1 MQETLIGKFIAHYR
15 LPAPALDERR
25 RLDQVMRTALDGSLE
40 RALERAGAPE
50 DGELCIRRIH
60 APVRLRLSSTDAAMA
75 DEWSSALA
83 EEIARALRDGRAI
96 FYRSRRQAL
105 MDMAMSMARGDL
117 NRAWAWRQLGLW
129 RASDRAGESE
139 AIFELTRALCSE
151 PAAIVPAMVVLAEA
165 GWMGRTARRMTGEQW
180 TSLAIAAL
188 AEIGVARLL
197 DEFERA
203 AALAQRAPSP
213 RAVREALRVL
223 NNSRLLRV
231 VIASQVLTGQSA
243 EACRAVAALAAFEA
257 EPALLRTASAPA
269 LIAIVAETIRASRS
283 NIIEALPDSSAPDD
297 AVEITVKADE
307 TAIEDRGERVA
318 GVSEEESAPPDLRRR
333 ALTKFGG
340 LLFLLG
346 VIEELKL
353 VDEILASDA
362 LGLRP
367 LRWTMSSLALAIV
380 PARIDDPA
388 ALAFAGLPPGAE
400 PPHAVAE
407 PMTEA
412 EAIAIQTLAARIV
425 ERLRASLEWPDE
437 PAATLIE
444 FVCHRRAEV
453 VAEPGW
459 IDVKLSL
466 DEVSTEIRRAGLD
479 LDPGY
484 VPWLGVVMKFV
495 YE

>member
-1 MQETLIGKFIAHYR
+1 MEEVWIGKFIAHYR
-15 LPAPALDERR
+15 LPAAALDDRR
-25 RLDQVMRTALDGSLE
+25 RLDQMMRTALDGSLE
-40 RALERAGAPE
+40 RALERAAAPE

-60 APVRLRLSSTDAAMA
+60 APVRLRLASTDASMA

-105 MDMAMSMARGDL
+105 MDMAISVARGDL
-117 NRAWAWRQLGLW
+117 SRAWAWRQLGLW

-151 PAAIVPAMVVLAEA
+151 PAAIVPALVVLAEA
-165 GWMGRTARRMTGEQW
+165 GWLGRTARRMTGEQW
-180 TSLAIAAL
+180 ASLAIAAL
-188 AEIGVARLL
+188 ANIGIARLI
-197 DEFERA
+197 DEFE
-203 AALAQRAPSP
+203 RAPSP
-213 RAVREALRVL
+213 RAMREALRVL

-231 VIASQVLTGQSA
+231 VIASQALTGQSA
-243 EACRAVAALAAFEA
+243 EACRAVAALAAFET
-257 EPALLRTASAPA
+257 EPALLRAASAPA
-269 LIAIVAETIRASRS
+269 LTAIVAEAIRSSRTS
-283 NIIEALPDSSAPDD
+283 IIGAPPDSSAPDD
-297 AVEITVKADE
+297 AVEIALKADE
-307 TAIEDRGERVA
+307 TSIEDRDGRAA

-346 VIEELKL
+346 AIEELKL
-353 VDEILASDA
+353 VDEILASDS

-388 ALAFAGLPPGAE
+388 ALAFAGLPPHAE
-400 PPHAVAE
+400 PPLAVAE

-425 ERLRASLEWPDE
+425 GRLRASLEWPDE
-437 PAATLIE
+437 PGATLTE
-444 FVCHRRAEV
+444 FVCHRRAEI

-459 IDVKLSL
+459 IEVKLSL

-484 VPWLGVVMKFV
+484 IPWLGVVMKFG